1 MAFWINAYN
10 AITIEGIIRHYPID
24 YGNLVSRVRF
34 PKNSIRQI
42 GGFWDHVFIKVMGRD
57 ITLNQIEHEILREK
71 FKEPRIHAVLV
82 CAAIGCPLL
91 ENRAFFPEKLESR
104 LDQANKNYIN
114 NPDKIRLDRDK
125 NILYLSSIFDW
136 YQDDYP
142 VSPDGEKKLVNYS
155 PTSRGVVEFILKYIN
170 QDQQNYILENSP
182 QIKYLHYDWTLNEQL

>member
-1 MAFWINAYN
+1 MNLKYSLFCLLSFLSGTLPAQYSFNHQPFDSLLQTYVNEQGLVEYKAIKEQHDLLGKYLDLLEKVDPLKFENWSKAEKLAFWINAYN

-91 ENRAFFPEKLESR
+91 ENRAFFPENWNLV
-104 LDQANKNYIN
+104 L
-114 NPDKIRLDRDK
+114 IR
-125 NILYLSSIFDW
+125 
-136 YQDDYP
+136 
-142 VSPDGEKKLVNYS
+142 
-155 PTSRGVVEFILKYIN
+155 
-170 QDQQNYILENSP
+170 
-182 QIKYLHYDWTLNEQL
+182 QIKIL